1 MFAWRI
7 HMKVDDFSFLIGGEA
22 GAGVARSGFLFA
34 KACMRG
40 GLHVFGT
47 NDYQSLI
54 RGGHNFYIVRAS
66 EQEVYSHSDDINVL
80 VALNAESIMLHKD
93 NLVNSGGVIYDADD
107 AELTPEKLGRA
118 DLRLFPIPLRK
129 IVVEELKQ
137 PHSLI
142 MRNTVALGAAIAVT
156 NYDFDLLEEIL
167 KDTFKPEVAE
177 INVKAAH
184 VGYDYVKQ
192 RFEGGFKFTLRKTEA
207 SGRHRIFLSGNE
219 AVGLGALKAGCKFFA
234 SYPMTPTTGLLHF
247 MTQNERDFNMIA
259 MQPEGEIAAINMI
272 AGAAFAGARAMTST
286 SGGGFC
292 LMSEGLGMTGMTET
306 PVVVMV
312 GQRPGPSTGLPTYTA
327 QGDLRFVIHASQG
340 EFPRI
345 VITPGDIEECFY
357 ETARAFNWAEKYQL
371 PVILLTDKYVLES
384 EASVEPFDTDRVKVE
399 RGLLIEKQYEGEGEY
414 SRYEVTE
421 IGVSPR
427 AIPSTK
433 NAIIHANSDEHNE
446 KGITSEN
453 PLVTTTMTDKR
464 MRKLH
469 AIKQEMG
476 ERSIETVKFYGPEE
490 ARATVVSWGST
501 KGPIREAMR
510 LLNAEGNV
518 LNFLQ
523 ILYLQPFPKAK
534 VEQAFGKAKKTIV
547 VEHNSTSQL
556 ASLIRDYTLRNVDH
570 KILKYDG
577 RPFNPIELSNRIKE
591 AL

>member
-1 MFAWRI
+1 
-7 HMKVDDFSFLIGGEA
+7 MKVNDFSFLIGGEA

-47 NDYQSLI
+47 DDYQSLI
-54 RGGHNFYIVRAS
+54 RGGHNFYIVHAS
-66 EQEVYSHSDDINVL
+66 EQEVYSHSDDVNLL
-80 VALNAESIMLHKD
+80 VALNAESVVLHKD
-93 NLVNSGGVIYDADD
+93 NLVKGGGIICDPDD
-107 AELTPEKLGRA
+107 VELTPEKLGKT

-137 PHSLI
+137 PHNVI

-156 NYDFDLLEEIL
+156 NYDFGLLEDIL

-177 INVKAAH
+177 INVKAAR
-184 VGYDYVKQ
+184 VGYDYV
-192 RFEGGFKFTLRKTEA
+192 RERLDDSFEFTLRKMEVP
-207 SGRHRIFLSGNE
+207 GGNGIFLSGNE
-219 AVGLGALKAGCKFFA
+219 AVGLGALRAGCKFFA

-259 MQPEGEIAAINMI
+259 LQPEGEIAAINMI

-345 VITPGDIEECFY
+345 VIAPGDIDECFY
-357 ETARAFNWAEKYQL
+357 ETERAFNWAEKYQL
-371 PVILLTDKYVLES
+371 PVILLTDKFVLES
-384 EASVEPFDTDRVKVE
+384 EASTEPFDMDRVKVE
-399 RGLLIEKQYEGEGEY
+399 RGLLIEEQYETGDEY
-414 SRYEVTE
+414 KRYEVTDT
-421 IGVSPR
+421 GVSLR
-427 AIPSTK
+427 AIPAIK
-433 NAIIHANSDEHNE
+433 NAIIHANSDEHDE

-464 MRKLH
+464 MRKLRT
-469 AIKQEMG
+469 IKQEME
-476 ERSIETVKFYGPEE
+476 ERNVETVRFYGLEE

-501 KGPIREAMR
+501 KGPIRETMR

-523 ILYLQPFPKAK
+523 VLYLQPFPKAK
-534 VEQAFGKAKKTIV
+534 VEQALDKAKTTV
-547 VEHNSTSQL
+547 VIEHNSTSQL
-556 ASLIRDYTLRNVDH
+556 ASLIRDQTLRNVDH

-577 RPFNPIELSNRIKE
+577 RPFSPTELAQRIME
-591 AL
+591 VL